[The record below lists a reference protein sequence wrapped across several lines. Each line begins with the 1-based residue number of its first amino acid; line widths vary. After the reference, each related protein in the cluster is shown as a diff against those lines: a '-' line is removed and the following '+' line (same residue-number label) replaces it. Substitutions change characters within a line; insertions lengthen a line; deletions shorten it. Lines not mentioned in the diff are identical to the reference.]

1 MGVRIDGSNDV
12 VSAADGT
19 LTVDGLSLN
28 VTGIIT
34 ASGGFKVGS
43 AYTAYS
49 NGNVETTGIITT
61 TGGLVVETDGVE
73 RGRFTSSNQFV
84 IGPRGSAR
92 TNFDNGTV
100 SSNLLH
106 IERQGTG
113 SNTGASFL
121 SNTPHAD
128 SGAVLYMAK
137 SRSTDNSSAT
147 IVSSGDQLGR
157 ISFQGADG
165 SNYVEAASIRGH
177 VDGTPGSDDMPGR
190 LSFRTTADGATSA
203 TERLRIKSDGD
214 VYIGN
219 IAHANDAGANSSYRT
234 LTLTDTTN
242 GAQVHLRGQSPKLFM
257 DVTSS
262 GNAEMYYDSADL
274 RILSGEPGDAG
285 STERLRIT
293 NGGDVGIGTDDPS
306 RRLELAQSN
315 STAYSATDFD
325 KDYQVLKLRNYTND
339 KSVGMQFLIGTNGEA
354 AITAHEEDSDGA
366 TTLAFGVR
374 NSGSRAERMR
384 IDSSGRVLIGTT
396 SAVDSSDENLAI
408 VSGGNTQLTL
418 ARNDTSVGDGH
429 TLAQIKVFGNDSNG
443 TYQECARIGFEA
455 DDNHATDDKPT
466 RMVFET
472 TTAGASSPTERLR
485 ISHDGHVLPG
495 ADDTYDLGSTGRRWA
510 NIYSADLQLSNEGSS
525 NDVDGTWGQ
534 YTIQE
539 GENDLFLLNRRN
551 GKKYK
556 FMLQEVD

>member
-12 VSAADGT
+12 VSAADGS
-19 LTVDGLSLN
+19 LTVDGLSLS

-61 TGGLVVETDGVE
+61 TGGLVVETDGEE

-84 IGPRGSAR
+84 LGPRGSAR

-100 SSNLLH
+100 GSNLLH

-113 SNTGASFL
+113 ANAGASFL

-219 IAHANDAGANSSYRT
+219 IAHANDSGANSSYRT
-234 LTLTDTTN
+234 LTLTDTEN

-262 GNAEMYYDSADL
+262 GNAEMYYDTGDL

-285 STERLRIT
+285 STERLRVT
-293 NGGDVGIGTDDPS
+293 SAGLVGIATADP
-306 RRLELAQSN
+306 
-315 STAYSATDFD
+315 D
-325 KDYQVLKLRNYTND
+325 
-339 KSVGMQFLIGTNGEA
+339 
-354 AITAHEEDSDGA
+354 
-366 TTLAFGVR
+366 AF
-374 NSGSRAERMR
+374 NA
-384 IDSSGRVLIGTT
+384 
-396 SAVDSSDENLAI
+396 N
-408 VSGGNTQLTL
+408 
-418 ARNDTSVGDGH
+418 
-429 TLAQIKVFGNDSNG
+429 
-443 TYQECARIGFEA
+443 A
-455 DDNHATDDKPT
+455 DDLVIFGTGHQGLTI
-466 RMVFET
+466 RS
-472 TTAGASSPTERLR
+472 GA
-485 ISHDGHVLPG
+485 SHDGSIMFN
-495 ADDTYDLGSTGRRWA
+495 DT
-510 NIYSADLQLSNEGSS
+510 
-525 NDVDGTWGQ
+525 
-534 YTIQE
+534 
-539 GENDLFLLNRRN
+539 
-551 GKKYK
+551 
-556 FMLQEVD
+556 